1 MYTNLYMEIA
11 VKQADQQ
18 MLTKGEGGGWLVSQM
33 LNTAADNPDS
43 G

>member
-18 MLTKGEGGGWLVSQM
+18 MLTKGEGGWLVSQM